1 MIGWDDFPAALGL
14 GDREVVALVGGGGKT
29 TALFALGRHRPGR
42 RVLTTTTK
50 MGVDRTGG
58 LEVLLDPTDEE
69 LEAALDQHG
78 RVLVWSATAGAR
90 ALGVERAR
98 CDRWSALADTVV
110 VEADGSRRLPFKA
123 PRAGEP
129 VIPAST
135 TQLVACVGMGAVGV
149 PIGDGCHRPDRVA
162 AVADATPA
170 DPLTPE
176 RLVRVLTS
184 PDGSRKGIPLDARYG
199 VLLNRVTRSDDV
211 TVREIAD
218 RLDAAGI
225 PLVVVAD
232 LPPTA
237 LPDRGDAC

>member
-149 PIGDGCHRPDRVA
+149 PIGDPMMGLLRDKVSPATARDAVLTGHRYTA
-162 AVADATPA
+162 AEAIAAGLADAAASEEALVDEAKKRAAELAGKERRIFKTLKRTLYA
-170 DPLTPE
+170 DAAAGLG
-176 RLVRVLTS
+176 VNV
-184 PDGSRKGIPLDARYG
+184 RKG
-199 VLLNRVTRSDDV
+199 
-211 TVREIAD
+211 
-218 RLDAAGI
+218 
-225 PLVVVAD
+225 
-232 LPPTA
+232 
-237 LPDRGDAC
+237 